1 MVNQS
6 ADSELFRSL
15 LGCFATG
22 VTLATTVD
30 SAGHP
35 CGMTASAVSAVSVE
49 PPLLLICVNREATFH
64 AALGSQRGFA
74 LNVLATGQE
83 AIAEAFAS
91 GVDDPFAGMSYR
103 VGPAQLPLVDGAVA
117 HIICA
122 PWGAHAA
129 GDHTVFFGKV
139 TDGRVFEGRPLV
151 HYKSRYTTT
160 LESGH

>member
-1 MVNQS
+1 MIDRS

-22 VTLATTVD
+22 VTVATTID
-30 SAGHP
+30 SSGSP
-35 CGMTASAVSAVSVE
+35 CGMTASAVSAVSVQ
-49 PPLLLICVNREATFH
+49 PPLLLICVNREASFH
-64 AALGSQRGFA
+64 TALSSQRGFA

-83 AIAEAFAS
+83 AVSEAFAS

-103 VGPAQLPLVDGAVA
+103 VGLAQLPLLDGAVA

-129 GDHTVFFGKV
+129 GDHTVFLGKV

-151 HYKSRYTTT
+151 HYRSRYTTT

>member
-1 MVNQS
+1 
-6 ADSELFRSL
+6 
-15 LGCFATG
+15 
-22 VTLATTVD
+22 
-30 SAGHP
+30 
-35 CGMTASAVSAVSVE
+35 MTASAVAAVSVQ

-64 AALGSQRGFA
+64 AALGSRRGFA

-83 AIAEAFAS
+83 AISEAFAR
-91 GVDDPFAGMSYR
+91 GVDDPFAGMTYH

-122 PWGAHAA
+122 PWGTHAA

-151 HYKSRYTTT
+151 HYRSRYTTT

>member
-1 MVNQS
+1 MGAKVRPLT
-6 ADSELFRSL
+6 AEFV
-15 LGCFATG
+15 GTFALVFIG
-22 VTLATTVD
+22 AGAVVVD
-30 SAGHP
+30 SAK
-35 CGMTASAVSAVSVE
+35 S
-49 PPLLLICVNREATFH
+49 N
-64 AALGSQRGFA
+64 ALGLCG
-74 LNVLATGQE
+74 
-83 AIAEAFAS
+83 AS

-117 HIICA
+117 HIICE
-122 PWGAHAA
+122 PWGAHPA